1 MTLTAMAPSI
11 VPENLRLAAADAA
24 KIAAGLTVIL
34 VLPMVS
40 FWGGMP
46 ALLTVFA
53 SALALHVYR
62 VPGSVIFVGPLF
74 LLAADVFLPSAARF
88 DSNNLAEPWE
98 MYYWAAGILLITLA
112 PLPKLGWKAWTQ
124 CPRSLQAF
132 ALVAVGASVYGYA
145 HGISP
150 NYVLRQLFGS
160 LLLVAY
166 FIFAQQYGDEETF
179 LRKTLTYGVPCALA
193 FMIYY
198 AWVFPERGIHKEIT
212 SVGTQC
218 AILGI
223 LFAARGSG
231 RRWAAAATMF
241 VVPCLIVMRH
251 DLAAIVL
258 AMVLVWGFTAR
269 SRLQKWMAWG
279 MTPLIVGFSLSP
291 PLVAFVLDAATGTSA
306 MDKLL
311 PAGSRD
317 NGSIEDRSLQLLGA
331 ASVLEG
337 SPIFGGGLGSELEW
351 DSVARGVW
359 AQHYVDNGWAY
370 LAAKMGFAGI
380 LTFGWFLLALL
391 RKMPGGS
398 IPLSACLLSMLLLAM
413 FAEPVFF
420 QFSTSPFLGAIA
432 GLLFIQRHIPRTG
445 RAGLGSGL
453 AVREYALPI

>member
-1 MTLTAMAPSI
+1 MTAIAQDI
-11 VPENLRLAAADAA
+11 FPENARLAPADAA
-24 KIAAGLTVIL
+24 GIAAVLSAIV
-34 VLPMVS
+34 VLPLVS

-46 ALLTVFA
+46 ILLSGFA
-53 SALALHVYR
+53 AGLALYVYHA
-62 VPGSVIFVGPLF
+62 PSSVVFVGPLY

-132 ALVAVGASVYGYA
+132 TLAALGASLYGYA
-145 HGISP
+145 HGIGA

-160 LLLVAY
+160 VLLVAY
-166 FIFAQQYGDEETF
+166 FVFACQYGDQEMF
-179 LRKTLTYGVPCALA
+179 LRKTLTYGVPCGLA
-193 FMIYY
+193 FMVYY
-198 AWVFPERGIHKEIT
+198 GWAFHEYGIHKEIT

-223 LFAARGSG
+223 LFAASG
-231 RRWAAAATMF
+231 GWRRWLAAGIMF
-241 VVPCLIVMRH
+241 AVPGLIVMRH

-258 AMVLVWGFTAR
+258 ALVLACGLSAR
-269 SRLQKWMAWG
+269 SKLQKWIAWG
-279 MTPLIVGFSLSP
+279 ITPLIVAFSLSP

-306 MDKLL
+306 MDQLL

-317 NGSIEDRSLQLLGA
+317 SGSIEDRSLQLLGA
-331 ASVLEG
+331 AAVLER
-337 SPIFGGGLGSELEW
+337 SPIFGGGMGSELEW

-380 LTFGWFLLALL
+380 LTFGWFLFTLI
-391 RKMPGGS
+391 KKTHGGS

-432 GLLFIQRHIPRTG
+432 GMLFTKTRLTP
-445 RAGLGSGL
+445 A
-453 AVREYALPI
+453 